1 MKAWAL
7 GLAAAAVAAVFSILV
22 FSRQGTVQQPN
33 ALSHVNALVRGD
45 KKFEDIET
53 QMAKWGKE
61 VDAALDASD
70 QARIRLMRARTEL
83 ILKTTYTTTAYA
95 RAVLADP
102 SAPAQAQDAARRV
115 LDLRRVVLKADRRA
129 DNAKT
134 FKQART
140 ALKNADAA
148 KWDML
153 TVAQDM
159 MTGKDAARPVDLPPT
174 SKPLAAC
181 PSNAKWAPE
190 RGTPQ
195 QRKIM
200 GYLRDKGLEF
210 VAHLHATRPQLEST
224 RNVLRLWNRQI
235 VALSEFQDATSGT
248 NGSFNY
254 ETGCLGVAMDSF
266 SSLPR
271 MLTRVL
277 HELTHASLGP
287 GYSHGPEFYSVFRTF
302 LRIATEE
309 LGWTLETT
317 CRETCFGRGF
327 ERGYDPRNAC
337 PKCVWQEDP
346 GQCSVRAAQCEP
358 QAKNRNN
365 RHTQPQV
372 LEFLGIQSNKSN
384 TG

>member
-7 GLAAAAVAAVFSILV
+7 GLAAAAAAALFVLALAF
-22 FSRQGTVQQPN
+22 RQATVQPN
-33 ALSHVNALVRGD
+33 ALSRANAMVRGD
-45 KKFEDIET
+45 KKFEDIES

-70 QARIRLMRARTEL
+70 QARIKLTRARTEL
-83 ILKTTYTTTAYA
+83 ILKTTYTTKAYA
-95 RAVLADP
+95 KAVLADP
-102 SAPAQAQDAARRV
+102 SAPAQARDAARRV
-115 LDLRRVVLKADRRA
+115 LDLRREVVKADRVADKAVTLKEARA
-129 DNAKT
+129 
-134 FKQART
+134 
-140 ALKNADAA
+140 ALRSAHAA

-174 SKPLAAC
+174 SKPLGDC
-181 PSNAKWAPE
+181 PTNQKWAPE

-210 VAHLHATRPQLEST
+210 VAHLHASRPEMQST
-224 RNVLRLWNRQI
+224 HNVLRLWNRQI
-235 VALSEFQDATSGT
+235 VALSAYQDATSGT

-254 ETGCLGVAMDSF
+254 DTGCLGVALDSF

-287 GYSHGPEFYSVFRTF
+287 GYSHGPEFYKAFREY

-309 LGWTLETT
+309 LGWTVETT
-317 CRETCFGRGF
+317 CRETCFGAGF
-327 ERGYDPRNAC
+327 EAGYDPKAAC

-346 GQCSVRAAQCEP
+346 GGCSARAAQCEP
-358 QAKNRNN
+358 QAKNREHTAR
-365 RHTQPQV
+365 RHAEPEVMQ
-372 LEFLGIQSNKSN
+372 FLGI
-384 TG
+384 